1 MPIDT
6 KAVDEGV
13 DAYCAGIPRQA
24 CPYEPGTAEYRDWT
38 RGWDEAEEADFEEI
52 CG

>member
-1 MPIDT
+1 MKASMPT
-6 KAVDEGV
+6 AQVML
-13 DAYCAGIPRQA
+13 RQA